1 MQVGIVRRMY
11 RTFAARTAGRLDS
24 KQSVRTL
31 TSASH
36 MSVFTLKNRRM
47 IQRLSVYGLNQK
59 IFTFKELESENIEL
73 KNYSDS
79 LIDYQNSW
87 WIIQRHNML
96 FLSLWSQPEHK
107 MFVGCRQWRTGL
119 NWDTRFRSRSSGGI
133 NTRSHIRFCSDPET
147 FTDRITAQRLLFN
160 FWDSKV
166 DLSPS
171 CLSKP
176 RIRTDSDVIR
186 GVYSSRSSGSSPDS
200 LLFSWF
206 QFLKRE

>member
-47 IQRLSVYGLNQK
+47 IQRLSVYSLNQK

-107 MFVGCRQWRTGL
+107 MFVGCRQWR
-119 NWDTRFRSRSSGGI
+119 
-133 NTRSHIRFCSDPET
+133 
-147 FTDRITAQRLLFN
+147 
-160 FWDSKV
+160 
-166 DLSPS
+166 
-171 CLSKP
+171 
-176 RIRTDSDVIR
+176 
-186 GVYSSRSSGSSPDS
+186 SGSEPRVSVQIQIIWRNKHPES
-200 LLFSWF
+200 HQILFWSRDVYRQDHSSEVTF
-206 QFLKRE
+206 